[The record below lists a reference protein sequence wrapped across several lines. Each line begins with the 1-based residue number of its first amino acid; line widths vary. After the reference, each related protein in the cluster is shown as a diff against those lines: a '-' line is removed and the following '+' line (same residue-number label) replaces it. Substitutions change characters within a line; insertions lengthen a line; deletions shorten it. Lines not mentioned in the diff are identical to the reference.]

1 MKKNLNFTCK
11 TKHTLLCETFR
22 SLYFESNIHFHAK
35 KKNQLP
41 VLNHIV
47 EVQDRKMVI
56 RIRLAEKIE
65 KYEGG
70 QNQSLG
76 KIRQKMQASQSPLQV
91 TSEKFVTPNEFNQ

>member
-1 MKKNLNFTCK
+1 MRLSGLYILNQIYIFMQKKNK
-11 TKHTLLCETFR
+11 
-22 SLYFESNIHFHAK
+22 
-35 KKNQLP
+35 LP

-70 QNQSLG
+70 QN
-76 KIRQKMQASQSPLQV
+76 
-91 TSEKFVTPNEFNQ
+91 